1 MVVCNNCVQ
10 RFEAWITYKPTRA
23 VDGADDG
30 ERSCG
35 GYVLVLKGLSQLVDR
50 KRQKRN
56 GKDEHTLPLK
66 KRKSV

>member
-1 MVVCNNCVQ
+1 MQ

-35 GYVLVLKGLSQLVDR
+35 GYVLVLKGLSADR
-50 KRQKRN
+50 GVKEIYKYR
-56 GKDEHTLPLK
+56 K
-66 KRKSV
+66 KRIEAQLN